1 MAVLQF
7 ASVKVCATMA
17 AVYSRAVG
25 EAWNGRIEQGDNI
38 VIHDFYI
45 LGGLLGGGV
54 SNKSKVIL
62 RQEEIDGQKQLILC
76 LNMKLIM
83 VLAMTI

>member
-45 LGGLLGGGV
+45 LGGLLGGGGLEQV
-54 SNKSKVIL
+54 ESHTKTG
-62 RQEEIDGQKQLILC
+62 RD
-76 LNMKLIM
+76 
-83 VLAMTI
+83 